1 MDRGA
6 LTVAPPRRSDVPLLR
21 DLDPRAVA
29 AEVCDAV
36 ADHIGRLGLALSPG
50 AEVHVLGRRAQALA
64 LARVDLETAVRAGQP
79 TAAALAAIDEARAL
93 PDDAGDLATL
103 STLGAEAQALV
114 VYAQRGLPVW
124 DWTDH
129 GCAAD
134 ACLSVMAALC
144 SSAGGDDIGGD
155 LDDETIEPSDAI
167 GVVLVAARARIR
179 IDQRTPLDARE
190 LAALSG
196 LTAQAVRHLMRAGE
210 IPSTERTVAAK
221 HARRWLSARG
231 IAGL

>member
-1 MDRGA
+1 
-6 LTVAPPRRSDVPLLR
+6 VAPPRRSDAAPLLR

-36 ADHIGRLGLALSPG
+36 LDHIGRLGLALSPG
-50 AEVHVLGRRAQALA
+50 AEVHVRGCRAMAPA
-64 LARVDLETAVRAGQP
+64 LARVDPDTAVRAGAP
-79 TAAALAAIDEARAL
+79 TAVALKAVDDAKALA
-93 PDDAGDLATL
+93 DDDDLATL
-103 STLGAEAQALV
+103 STLGAEVQALV
-114 VYAQRGLPVW
+114 TYAQRGLPVW

-134 ACLSVMAALC
+134 ACLSVMAALY

-155 LDDETIEPSDAI
+155 LDEADVEPRDAI

-179 IDQRTPLDARE
+179 LAQRTPLDARE

-210 IPSTERTVAAK
+210 LPAVERTVAAK
-221 HARRWLSARG
+221 DARRWLSGRG
-231 IAGL
+231 VIGV

>member
-1 MDRGA
+1 M
-6 LTVAPPRRSDVPLLR
+6 APPRRSDAAPLLR

-36 ADHIGRLGLALSPG
+36 ADHIGRLGFALSPG
-50 AEVHVLGRRAQALA
+50 AEVHVLGRRAQALS
-64 LARVDLETAVRAGQP
+64 LARVDLETAVRAGAP
-79 TAAALAAIDEARAL
+79 TAEALAAIDAAKAL
-93 PDDAGDLATL
+93 PEDDVATT
-103 STLGAEAQALV
+103 STLGAEVQALV
-114 VYAQRGLPVW
+114 TYAQRGLPVW

-134 ACLSVMAALC
+134 ACLSVMAALY

-155 LDDETIEPSDAI
+155 LDEADVEPRDAM

-179 IDQRTPLDARE
+179 LAQRTPLDARE

-196 LTAQAVRHLMRAGE
+196 LTAQAARHLMRAGE
-210 IPSTERTVAAK
+210 LPAVERTVAAK
-221 HARRWLSARG
+221 DARRWLSGRG
-231 IAGL
+231 VIGV